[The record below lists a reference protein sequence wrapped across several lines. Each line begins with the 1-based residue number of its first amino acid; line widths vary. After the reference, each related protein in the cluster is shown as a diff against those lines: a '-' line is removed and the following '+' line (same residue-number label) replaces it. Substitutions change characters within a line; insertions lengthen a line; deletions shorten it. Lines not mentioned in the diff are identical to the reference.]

1 MRMSLTLGIVL
12 TAALSGCSADSGLPQ
27 KARAHEVPVVS
38 EPPGAR
44 IEMNGEY
51 IGDTPLTIR
60 MLGINGRVAE
70 DYILRALPVESGSWT
85 QAAAYVHSKTGESS
99 PVPSRIA
106 FDMRLKTRGDNEA
119 DLDRN
124 REQAVDQRAEA
135 TGSRPGP

>member
-1 MRMSLTLGIVL
+1 MRMSLIPGIL
-12 TAALSGCSADSGLPQ
+12 LMTALSGCSADSDSLQ
-27 KARAHEVPVVS
+27 NARVHEVPVVS

-44 IEMNGEY
+44 IEVNGNY
-51 IGDTPLTIR
+51 IGDAPLTIR

-85 QAAAYVHSKTGESS
+85 QATAYVHSKTGESS

-119 DLDRN
+119 DLNRN
-124 REQAVDQRAEA
+124 REKAVDQRAEA
-135 TGSRPGP
+135 AGSRPGP